1 VSEQLLQLPY
11 KEISVVLPELI
22 HKARLLNPSLSRGV
36 FFLFA
41 LSATAWA
48 VDPHTLI
55 SQYGH
60 TAWRIQDGVVS
71 NLGAITQT
79 TDGYIWMRTAS
90 GLMRFDGVKFTPW
103 TAPNGEFLAG
113 NGISGLLGGR
123 DGSLWIG
130 TYGGLSRLKNGELF
144 NYKTTPNSPGINNI
158 IEDHAGAIWVT
169 RYHLNDGRG
178 SLCRVEGDK
187 LRCYDEKDGN
197 PGKYAVGLAEDTAG
211 NIWFGCKMLCRLA
224 ADSFSVYFQ
233 DQSKNPAGDGVQGVA
248 AGPSGSVWVALGG
261 TGPTLGV
268 QYYSGGKW
276 ASYVVPGFNGAEIV
290 SNAMYMDRNHS
301 LWVGTES
308 HGLYRIHDGV
318 ADHYGKADGLSGDT
332 VGAIFEDKEGNLWV
346 TTDRGVDMFRDLPVL
361 TFSTSE
367 GFIGSLVRSV
377 LALSDGAV
385 WVGNIGAVDIVRA
398 GRVSAIAAD
407 HGLPGQHVEAMLQDH
422 TGQIWLGVD
431 NTIMTYKLGRFSAIK
446 HSDATH
452 FGRLGNAK
460 AFAEDAEGNIWALTH
475 IDVPDQIHLLRIKDR
490 KVKQDIRVDEFI
502 QARFLAA
509 DRNAGIWLASAHG
522 KFVHYRDGKADAV
535 ISLANEEIS
544 IRSLFVDSDDAIS
557 FATGKGFYRWKDGH
571 LSVMDSRNGLPCSAL
586 ASAIKDDHGS
596 FWLYGRCGLLRV
608 SASDYE
614 SWLKFPSAALS
625 VKNFDA
631 LDGSQPG
638 YEPGQPEVS
647 KSADGKLWFA
657 SSDKVQMIDPSRTY
671 TNEILPPVYV
681 EEVIADRKNY
691 RPGVG
696 LHLPALTRDIEI
708 DYTALSFT
716 APQKVR
722 FRYKLEG
729 RDAGWQEP
737 ATRRQA
743 FYSDLRPGKY
753 RFRIIACNNDGLWNE
768 QGATLDFS
776 VAPAWYQTNWFRVA
790 CAATLLMLLY
800 LLYQLRLRQLHHQF
814 SIGLDAR
821 VNERTRIAREL
832 HDTLLQSFQGLMLRF
847 QTVAEMLP
855 ARPLDAKKALE
866 GALDRADQAI
876 SEGRDAITDIRTST
890 LASRD
895 LAKSITALMTNLSEE
910 LAAGSGRSITF
921 RVLVEGVPRAVR
933 PSLQDEIY
941 RIARESLRN
950 AFRHAQAG
958 HIETEIMYGE
968 SLRLRFRDDGQ
979 GMDPSVV
986 EHGGRSGHWGLPG
999 IRERAKQIGAQLT
1012 VWSEVGA
1019 GTEVELSI
1027 PGPVAYEALP
1037 TRARFRLFYRRTEQD
1052 HEHRP

>member
-1 VSEQLLQLPY
+1 
-11 KEISVVLPELI
+11 VVLHEVI

-36 FFLFA
+36 FFLFV
-41 LSATAWA
+41 LSASAWA

-103 TAPNGEFLAG
+103 TPPSGESLVG
-113 NGISGLLGGR
+113 NGVSSLLAGR

-197 PGKYAVGLAEDTAG
+197 PGKYALGLAEDTAG

-224 ADSFSVYFQ
+224 TDSFSFYFQ

-248 AGPSGSVWVALGG
+248 AGPSGSVWAALGG
-261 TGPTLGV
+261 TGPKLGV

-276 ASYVVPGFNGAEIV
+276 VSYVVPGFNGAEIV
-290 SNAMYMDRNHS
+290 SDAMYMDRNHS

-318 ADHYGKADGLSGDT
+318 ADHYGKADGLSGDS
-332 VGAIFEDKEGNLWV
+332 VGAIFEDKEGDLWV

-367 GFIGSLVRSV
+367 GFIGSVVRSV
-377 LALSDGAV
+377 LALSNGSV

-431 NTIMTYKLGRFSAIK
+431 NTIMTYKLGRFSGIK
-446 HSDATH
+446 HSDVTH
-452 FGRLGNAK
+452 FARLGNAR

-475 IDVPDQIHLLRIKDR
+475 IDVPDQIHLLRIKDQN
-490 KVKQDIRVDEFI
+490 VEQDIRVDDVI

-509 DRNAGIWLASAHG
+509 DRSAGIWLASAYG
-522 KFVHYRDGKADAV
+522 KFVHYRDGKAEAV

-557 FATGKGFYRWKDGH
+557 LATAKGFYRWKDGH

-614 SWLKFPSAALS
+614 SWLKFPAAALS
-625 VKNFDA
+625 VKTFDA

-647 KSADGKLWFA
+647 KSADGRLWFA
-657 SSDKVQMIDPSRTY
+657 SSDKVQMIDPSHTY
-671 TNEILPPVYV
+671 TNVIPPPVYV

-691 RPGVG
+691 PPGVG
-696 LHLPALTRDIEI
+696 LRLPALTRDIEI
-708 DYTALSFT
+708 DYTALSFVV
-716 APQKVR
+716 PQKVR

-729 RDAGWQEP
+729 RDTTWQEP
-737 ATRRQA
+737 GTRRQA
-743 FYSDLRPGKY
+743 FYSDLRPRKY
-753 RFRIIACNNDGLWNE
+753 RFRVIACNNDGLWNE

-790 CAATLLMLLY
+790 CVATLLMLLY

-847 QTVAEMLP
+847 QTVDEMLP
-855 ARPLDAKKALE
+855 ARPMDAKKALE

-876 SEGRDAITDIRTST
+876 SEGRDAITDIRAST

-910 LAAGSGRSITF
+910 LAGGTGRSITF
-921 RVLVEGVPRAVR
+921 RVLVEGVPRVVR
-933 PSLQDEIY
+933 PTLQDEIY
-941 RIARESLRN
+941 RIAGESLRN
-950 AFRHAQAG
+950 AFRHAQAE

-979 GMDPSVV
+979 GMNPSVV

-1012 VWSEVGA
+1012 VWSELGA

-1027 PGPVAYEALP
+1027 PGPVAYEVLP
-1037 TRARFRLFYRRTEQD
+1037 TRARFRLFYKRTEQD